1 MSLPYKNRLLDLLS
15 KLIDW
20 FPQGTNIGHLWL
32 DKCTSKEKS
41 K

>member
-1 MSLPYKNRLLDLLS
+1 MSLPYKNHI
-15 KLIDW
+15 IDW

-32 DKCTSKEKS
+32 DKWTSKEKS

>member
-1 MSLPYKNRLLDLLS
+1 MSLRYKNRLLDLLC

-20 FPQGTNIGHLWL
+20 FLQGTNIGHLWL
-32 DKCTSKEKS
+32 DKCIFKEKS